1 MATRGNIGIVNED
14 GSITAIYVHF
24 DSYPEYVGKILLNH
38 YTDVDWIH
46 MLMDLGDLSI
56 LSESLHSTTGIN
68 LYSDNNRHTFDNPQK
83 GVCVAYGRDRGE
95 QNVDSVI
102 YEDLGQYEDMAGDTL
117 AEYQYLFDNGK
128 WMYRNVNKTLGWME
142 LTPQVCKIS

>member
-24 DSYPEYVGKILLNH
+24 DSYPEYVGKMLLNH
-38 YTDVDWIH
+38 YTTSDIVNG
-46 MLMDLGDLSI
+46 LMNLGDLSI
-56 LSESLHSTTGIN
+56 LSESLYSTTGIN
-68 LYSDNNRHTFDNPQK
+68 LYSTNNRHTFNNPQK

-102 YEDLGQYEDMAGDTL
+102 YDDLGQYEDMAGDTL
-117 AEYQYLFDNGK
+117 AEYQYLFEDGV
-128 WMYRNVNKTLGWME
+128 WSYRNVNKTLGWME
-142 LTPQVCKIS
+142 LTAEVCK

>member
-56 LSESLHSTTGIN
+56 LSENMNPTGPHSFN
-68 LYSDNNRHTFDNPQK
+68 NPQK

-117 AEYQYLFDNGK
+117 AEYQYLFKDGK
-128 WMYRNVNKTLGWME
+128 WMYRCTYKGGWNE
-142 LTPQVCKIS
+142 LTAEVCK